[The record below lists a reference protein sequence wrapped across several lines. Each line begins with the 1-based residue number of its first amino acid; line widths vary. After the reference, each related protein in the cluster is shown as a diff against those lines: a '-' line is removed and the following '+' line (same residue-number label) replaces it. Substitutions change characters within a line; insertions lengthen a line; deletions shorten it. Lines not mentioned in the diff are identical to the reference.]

1 MPARDRILSLRDC
14 LATGCGN
21 RETVMRNFGP
31 RTGIVVGLLAV
42 AITASG
48 CTRIRQNQGYLVDET
63 LITSI
68 QPGVDNRDSVAKTLG
83 RPTFSGEFDA
93 REWYYITR
101 ITGQYAFAQPKVL
114 SQSILV
120 VSFEQVARINPVKDK
135 TPTLG
140 RDTGLFEELFGNIGQ
155 VGAGGGQQGGNP
167 TNTGRDGP
175 R

>member
-1 MPARDRILSLRDC
+1 MRKSLVIGVVLVA
-14 LATGCGN
+14 LA
-21 RETVMRNFGP
+21 
-31 RTGIVVGLLAV
+31 
-42 AITASG
+42 ASG

-63 LITSI
+63 LLTSI

-83 RPTFSGEFDA
+83 RPTFSGQFDA
-93 REWYYITR
+93 KEWYYISR

-120 VSFEQVARINPVKDK
+120 VSFDAAGNVEKVERRGMEQVAQINPTDEK

-140 RDTGLFEELFGNIGQ
+140 REGGLLEELFGNIGQ
-155 VGAGGGQQGGNP
+155 VGAGAGPAGQGGAP
-167 TNTGRDGP
+167 SGRDGP

>member
-1 MPARDRILSLRDC
+1 MRKPALVAALVVVA
-14 LATGCGN
+14 LA
-21 RETVMRNFGP
+21 
-31 RTGIVVGLLAV
+31 
-42 AITASG
+42 ASG

-63 LITSI
+63 LLTSI

-83 RPTFSGEFDA
+83 RPTFSAQFDA
-93 REWYYITR
+93 KEWYYISR

-114 SQSILV
+114 EQSILV
-120 VSFEQVARINPVKDK
+120 VSFDEAGNVEKVERRGMEQVARITPESDK

-140 RDTGLFEELFGNIGQ
+140 RDTGLLEELFGNIGQ
-155 VGAGGGQQGGNP
+155 VGAGAAPQGPG